1 MRGLSGRAAVVT
13 GASSGIGLAIAKR
26 LAEEGARLLL
36 IALPADG
43 ADLEAAVADLASNGA
58 DVHGLEADI
67 SDAETPDRMISD
79 SLRHFGRLDILVNN
93 AGIAFFEDIFDT
105 PVEHLDRTLAVNVRG
120 CFAMSLAAARQ
131 MRTQEGG
138 AIVNT
143 LSTASLIG
151 EEFQVTYNVSKG
163 AVASLTR
170 GLALDLA
177 PYGIRVNGVAPGWV
191 RTRATGRII
200 GDPTQWSKHRSRIPL
215 DRPADPDEV
224 AALYAFLASDDAS
237 YVTGS
242 IFVCD
247 GGMTSGFRY
256 GGWAA
261 VEEPVPGPATVM
273 PKLPAE
279 LHQTDAVR

>member
-1 MRGLSGRAAVVT
+1 
-13 GASSGIGLAIAKR
+13 
-26 LAEEGARLLL
+26 
-36 IALPADG
+36 
-43 ADLEAAVADLASNGA
+43 
-58 DVHGLEADI
+58 
-67 SDAETPDRMISD
+67 MISD

-120 CFAMSLAAARQ
+120 CFSDVARS
-131 MRTQEGG
+131 RSADADPGRRRNREHALDRVANRRG
-138 AIVNT
+138 V
-143 LSTASLIG
+143 
-151 EEFQVTYNVSKG
+151 QVTYNVSKG

-177 PYGIRVNGVAPGWV
+177 PYGIRVNSVAPGWV
-191 RTRATGRII
+191 RTRATGSII

-215 DRPADPDEV
+215 VIVPANPDEV

-261 VEEPVPGPATVM
+261 VERIRARAGDRYAPSSRPSFTDRCRPVAAT
-273 PKLPAE
+273 PPE
-279 LHQTDAVR
+279 RRWSPS